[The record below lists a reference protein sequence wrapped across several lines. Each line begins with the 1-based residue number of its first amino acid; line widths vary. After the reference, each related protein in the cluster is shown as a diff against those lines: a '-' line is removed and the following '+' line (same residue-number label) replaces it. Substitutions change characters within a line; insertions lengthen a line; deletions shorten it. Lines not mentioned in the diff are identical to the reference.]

1 MSYLGSN
8 EKQFKTD
15 LNIITNN
22 LTQNGCHFGKIKAQT
37 VTILPEH
44 LGTIPKAY
52 TNKKKT
58 FKWGYISK

>member
-15 LNIITNN
+15 LNIIKNN

-52 TNKKKT
+52 TK
-58 FKWGYISK
+58 